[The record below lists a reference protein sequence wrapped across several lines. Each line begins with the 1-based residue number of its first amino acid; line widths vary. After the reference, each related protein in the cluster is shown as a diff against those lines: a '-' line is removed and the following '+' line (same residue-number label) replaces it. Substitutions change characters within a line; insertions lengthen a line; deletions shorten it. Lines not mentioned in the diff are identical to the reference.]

1 MQKWIEDLVDALK
14 SIHEDID
21 PILTGKYNGEITESL
36 FEDTVKDRIDPNVKI
51 YGTNKYITMAING
64 VTTTIAIYVIDPL
77 TDREDIKSFKCA
89 NALNDESRGVNINLT
104 YYGAQ
109 TNVFFDARYFQK
121 KIINLSSDETIYFVK
136 NLKYAIYNII
146 KTNIVY
152 NTMLSDKAMNILII
166 SSLFAVIKELN
177 VPILMKYIYEEFRN
191 ASVNAI
197 DALFDNYDVENHLFK
212 KQPWMVPKV

>member
-1 MQKWIEDLVDALK
+1 MQKWIEDLVHVLR

-21 PILTGKYNGEITESL
+21 PILTGKYNGEIAEDLIES
-36 FEDTVKDRIDPNVKI
+36 VVNDRITPSVKV
-51 YGTNKYITMAING
+51 YSTNNYITVALNG
-64 VTTTIAIYVIDPL
+64 TTTTVATYVIDPL
-77 TDREDIKSFKCA
+77 ADREDIKSFKCA
-89 NALNDESRGVNINLT
+89 NALNGEGLGVNVNLT

-109 TNVFFDARYFQK
+109 TNIFFDARYFQK

-146 KTNIVY
+146 NTNVVY
-152 NTMLSDKAMNILII
+152 KTMLNEKAINILTM

-191 ASVNAI
+191 ATVDAI
-197 DALFDNYDVENHLFK
+197 DALFDNYDVENHVFK

>member
-1 MQKWIEDLVDALK
+1 MQKWIEDLVHALR

-21 PILTGKYNGEITESL
+21 PILTGKYNGEIAEDLIES
-36 FEDTVKDRIDPNVKI
+36 VVNDRITPSVKV
-51 YGTNKYITMAING
+51 YGTNNYITVALNG
-64 VTTTIAIYVIDPL
+64 TTTTIATYVIDPL
-77 TDREDIKSFKCA
+77 ADREDIKSFKCA
-89 NALNDESRGVNINLT
+89 NALNAESLGVNISLT

-109 TNVFFDARYFQK
+109 TNIFFDARYFQK

-146 KTNIVY
+146 NTNVVY
-152 NTMLSDKAMNILII
+152 KTMLNEKAINILTM

-191 ASVNAI
+191 ASVDAI
-197 DALFDNYDVENHLFK
+197 DALFDNYDVENHVFK